1 MSATDTTNEQ
11 DPPPYGPPSGL
22 LIVPAVDVLVAGQHS
37 HTDSPP
43 SPPRAVATGTS
54 PRHRSHTIAATS
66 PPRRRQLPRVP
77 QHPAF
82 LAMSAPSSS
91 PPPYSLTPPE
101 VHPLI
106 DTTKRASSSP
116 HLRGPVPLTADA
128 HSSSV
133 PSASHSRHVFS
144 EYSRPRPRVHATSD
158 EDESGA
164 ETDDGVLFG
173 SRRRSLAD
181 TLRQRLLGK
190 GKGRAF
196 DERWTKPITTTP
208 GALCAGE
215 TETEGEDSP
224 RNLPTARIRP
234 SSLSQQVLLPSS
246 TAWLVQ
252 FLFQLFRLLA
262 IVPAVFGTLWNVYH
276 IFMPPDGD
284 DAWRVEYF
292 VSALWVSFGWV
303 LGSSCSMTSALA
315 RTLESLLLAVRD
327 PHPPPRAASDMLA
340 RDAPDAHG
348 ARPLRAPAHLLG
360 RDRDDD
366 VLQPERPALGDVE
379 HRPRPHTSLRLGR
392 ARARAVGQG
401 ERGARGGADAQGP
414 EAEVGLGPGRRQVRA
429 ACGDCVL
436 RDGVGARPPEGV
448 YGLLI
453 TVEDFAAVEYTTRW
467 DNVMLVLPDYTNVAQ
482 RIRHGCR
489 RSVDFC
495 RVLYTPL
502 CYYLPL
508 PLASATM
515 KLSAVKEL
523 ELLPIDPPAYAIMH
537 IVCLITQG
545 SQCDPWICAS
555 NV

>member
-1 MSATDTTNEQ
+1 
-11 DPPPYGPPSGL
+11 
-22 LIVPAVDVLVAGQHS
+22 
-37 HTDSPP
+37 
-43 SPPRAVATGTS
+43 
-54 PRHRSHTIAATS
+54 
-66 PPRRRQLPRVP
+66 
-77 QHPAF
+77 
-82 LAMSAPSSS
+82 MSAPSSS

-292 VSALWVSFGWV
+292 VSALWSVLTGWQCLQLTTGLLKRWKV
-303 LGSSCSMTSALA
+303 YYSPFA
-315 RTLESLLLAVRD
+315 TLIRLLALQAICWPATHLTLTVLD
-327 PHPPPRAASDMLA
+327 HY
-340 RDAPDAHG
+340 
-348 ARPLRAPAHLLG
+348 ARPLICWAVIGTTTCCSRSVQLWVTSNIVPVPIPASASGAHAHAP
-360 RDRDDD
+360 
-366 VLQPERPALGDVE
+366 
-379 HRPRPHTSLRLGR
+379 SGR
-392 ARARAVGQG
+392 ASVVHEEELMRK
-401 ERGARGGADAQGP
+401 
-414 EAEVGLGPGRRQVRA
+414 GRRRRWDWGQVGVKCA
-429 ACGDCVL
+429 LPAGIVYCVMAWALVL
-436 RDGVGARPPEGV
+436 RRE
-448 YGLLI
+448 
-453 TVEDFAAVEYTTRW
+453 F
-467 DNVMLVLPDYTNVAQ
+467 M
-482 RIRHGCR
+482 GC
-489 RSVDFC
+489 
-495 RVLYTPL
+495 
-502 CYYLPL
+502 
-508 PLASATM
+508 
-515 KLSAVKEL
+515 
-523 ELLPIDPPAYAIMH
+523 
-537 IVCLITQG
+537 
-545 SQCDPWICAS
+545 
-555 NV
+555 